1 MATFTDRASIALF
14 QFNVRLTEFSTR
26 LDASPVDATR
36 LPKKALADLRD
47 AVGRAG
53 DAAAA
58 IGRSFVLIDQTALD
72 IVDMQVRL
80 QGETARLASALRDLG
95 EAVEKQHFIRV
106 TFEDALVALDEAAEL
121 VAAAVFPSAVQGL
134 RDVNVKLW
142 DFEKIQ
148 WKRYTDLLTTVVQS
162 RKITSAQQLAIQ
174 RLADDVAAA
183 FADVNTLLNE
193 LAESRASDAA
203 ALRKRLQQAPE
214 KLMRELAKAEA
225 RMRPEFGM
233 FAPIIKASGKIA
245 DEVARLL
252 RKLVIPIYPT
262 HAKLAD
268 CAECID
274 AALYDSLSGVQMFA
288 LLNILARMQAT
299 TAAGKPLVAGRHV
312 RVVEV
317 FPDRI
322 YFEADHSLIVDM
334 GRDAAFKSAPASLHK
349 FRDGSFKQSV
359 FSRGNLQVCFAAR
372 EPGRVIVD
380 ADIDLYRGTVRHLFG
395 EVLVNHL
402 TGNTTSQ
409 FSVREI
415 LESQQVAAIGGF
427 NLLAV

>member
-1 MATFTDRASIALF
+1 MATYSDRVSIALF
-14 QFNVRLTEFSTR
+14 QFNVRLTELST
-26 LDASPVDATR
+26 LLEASPIDPIR
-36 LPKKALADLRD
+36 LPTKALTELR
-47 AVGRAG
+47 VIIGRAA

-58 IGRSFVLIDQTALD
+58 IGRSFVLIDRTALD

-95 EAVEKQHFIRV
+95 EAVEKQHFVRV
-106 TFEDALVALDEAAEL
+106 TFEDALVALDEAAER

-183 FADVNTLLNE
+183 FAEVNALLNE
-193 LAESRASDAA
+193 LAESRASDAD
-203 ALRKRLQQAPE
+203 ALRKRLRQAPE
-214 KLMRELAKAEA
+214 KLTRELEKAGG
-225 RMRPEFGM
+225 RMRPEYGM
-233 FAPIIKASGKIA
+233 FAPIIKASGK
-245 DEVARLL
+245 VAEDVANLL

-262 HAKLAD
+262 HARLGE
-268 CAECID
+268 CASCID
-274 AALYDSLSGVQMFA
+274 PALFESLSGVQTFA
-288 LLNILARMQAT
+288 FLNILARMQAT
-299 TAAGKPLVAGRHV
+299 TASGKPLIAGRNIRIV
-312 RVVEV
+312 DV

-322 YFEADHSLIVDM
+322 YFEADRSLVVDM
-334 GRDAAFKSAPASLHK
+334 GKDPAFKAAPASLHK
-349 FRDGSFKQSV
+349 FRDGSFKQAV
-359 FSRGNLQVCFAAR
+359 FSKGNLQVCFAAR
-372 EPGRVIVD
+372 GADRVIVD
-380 ADIDLYRGTVRHLFG
+380 ADIDLYRGAVRHLFG

-402 TGNTTSQ
+402 TGNTTNQ
-409 FSVREI
+409 FKVREI
-415 LESQQVAAIGGF
+415 LEGQHVAAVGGF